1 VNFFGIG
8 GLELIIIFLIAFLV
22 LGPTRLAGFAKN
34 LGKTMNELK
43 NATNQLATSLEEEE
57 EETKEAKKKPGP
69 PSEEVPGSPP
79 GVPYGAKE
87 DEERK

>member
-8 GLELIIIFLIAFLV
+8 GLELIIILLIAFLV
-22 LGPTRLAGFAKN
+22 LGPTRLAGFAKG

-43 NATNQLATSLEEEE
+43 NATNQLAKSLDEEEE
-57 EETKEAKKKPGP
+57 PKEVQKKPAP
-69 PSEEVPGSPP
+69 PADEVPGTPP

-87 DEERK
+87 DEKPQ